1 MNKYLL
7 ALGISFGLSFAN
19 TIPAIAVEPAP
30 VRGNARVEW
39 SRVVNN
45 PFDGQVVYDKH
56 FKNGEFDFI
65 TSWSPTEIRATFT
78 RYWQEVVG
86 YRTEWRDRTYYDRK
100 GRQRTKSYPEQVP
113 IYKQHRKD
121 FAIAS
126 MLIAIEGNVYEYTG
140 GVVSPE
146 LANALANAPTE
157 QNIPV
162 RIVFIDGA
170 TEDMEIGKGTVSAW
184 RRLFG
189 AENKTF
195 SEASNL
201 QR

>member
-7 ALGISFGLSFAN
+7 ALGISFSLSFAN
-19 TIPAIAVEPAP
+19 AIAAIAVEPAP

-39 SRVVNN
+39 SKVVSN

-65 TSWSPTEIRATFT
+65 TSWSSAEIRATFT

-86 YRTEWRDRTYYDRK
+86 YRTEWRNRTYYDYK
-100 GRQRTKSYPEQVP
+100 GRKRTRSFPERVP
-113 IYKQHRKD
+113 VYQQYQKD

-126 MLIAIEGNVYEYTG
+126 MLIAIDGDVYEYTG
-140 GVVSPE
+140 GAVSPE
-146 LANALANAPTE
+146 LANALATAPTDK
-157 QNIPV
+157 NIPV
-162 RIVFIDGA
+162 RIVFIDGS

-184 RRLFG
+184 KRLFST
-189 AENKTF
+189 ETKTF
-195 SEASNL
+195 SEATNL